1 MYNLYAQVRYYYI
14 IYLEVS
20 LCVFTETPLVGLF
33 PMPPT
38 NSSNYNFEEH
48 RIERVQCVF
57 AAPSADLSGSITI
70 TKINSTGSFTSKNT
84 FFYYFITIFAL
95 QLSLIVT
102 QLIYMLKFKEDY

>member
-1 MYNLYAQVRYYYI
+1 MYNLYVQVRYYYI

-38 NSSNYNFEEH
+38 NSSNYNFEQN
-48 RIERVQCVF
+48 RLERVQCVF
-57 AAPSADLSGSITI
+57 AAPSTGSITI

-102 QLIYMLKFKEDY
+102 QLIYMLKFEEDY